1 GELPPREG
9 NVCYRYRIDRGEL
22 QAVFARADLVV
33 EGEYS
38 FPAVYQY
45 AMETHTVVAQVEGE
59 EITLWSTCQHP
70 FLVRAEIA
78 DLFAVPLANV
88 RVVVPYLGGGFGSKS
103 YTKMEP
109 LTVALARKAGRPVR
123 IQNRVD
129 ESMVTTRRDGL
140 RRRMRTAVTN
150 DGTLRARAVDCG
162 FDTGVCAEK

>member
-1 GELPPREG
+1 
-9 NVCYRYRIDRGEL
+9 RYGIDRGER

-129 ESMVTTRRDGL
+129 ESMVTTRRHGMTCQ
-140 RRRMRTAVTN
+140 MRTAMT
-150 DGTLRARAVDCG
+150 RAGRLLARDVA
-162 FDTGVCAEK
+162 FRLDTGAYA